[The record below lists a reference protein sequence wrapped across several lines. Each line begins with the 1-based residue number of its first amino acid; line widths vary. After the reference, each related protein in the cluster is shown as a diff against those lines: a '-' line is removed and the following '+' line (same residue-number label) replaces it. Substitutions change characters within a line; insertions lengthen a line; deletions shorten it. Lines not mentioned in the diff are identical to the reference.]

1 MVVLIKKMREL
12 APMELYFRLI
22 SLMFWPIYWYKWIVI
37 TIENYNNILFYIY
50 FVVDAIFIT
59 LLIIKYIRKKIE
71 SKRYFKFALS
81 MSLTYLITLSSFMIF
96 TTNITLLYAQII
108 MCIILMVESWKLIK
122 EDYNDIGVVGVLAA
136 LLILILTYFY

>member
-1 MVVLIKKMREL
+1 MIKKMIEL

>member
-1 MVVLIKKMREL
+1 MIKKMREL

-96 TTNITLLYAQII
+96 TTNITLLYAQMI

>member
-1 MVVLIKKMREL
+1 
-12 APMELYFRLI
+12 MELYFRII

-50 FVVDAIFIT
+50 FIVDGIFIV
-59 LLIIKYIRKKIE
+59 LLIVKYIMRRND

-81 MSLTYLITLSSFMIF
+81 MALTYLITLLSFMIF
-96 TTNITLLYAQII
+96 KTNIILLYAQIFT
-108 MCIILMVESWKLIK
+108 CIILMVESWKLIK
-122 EDYNDIGVVGVLAA
+122 EEYNDIGVVGILAG

>member
-1 MVVLIKKMREL
+1 MIKKMREL

>member
-1 MVVLIKKMREL
+1 
-12 APMELYFRLI
+12 MELYFRLI

>member
-1 MVVLIKKMREL
+1 
-12 APMELYFRLI
+12 MELYFRLI

-50 FVVDAIFIT
+50 FVVDVIFIT

>member
-1 MVVLIKKMREL
+1 
-12 APMELYFRLI
+12 MELYFRLI

-108 MCIILMVESWKLIK
+108 MCIILMVESWKLVK

>member
-1 MVVLIKKMREL
+1 MREL